1 MDITVREHT
10 RRLQQRLGVLNEEIM
25 RQDLSQEQR
34 NKVESDIRAV
44 NLALGY
50 YRAALEIELEVGT

>member
-10 RRLQQRLGVLNEEIM
+10 RRLQQRLEVLNEEIM